1 MSQRSNIH
9 GAEYTFLERVPSL
22 DDDKQYIL
30 RVDDAGH
37 RVICSES
44 LWNSGVWQE
53 VFASA
58 TALMCGFSLQ
68 SRSLRP
74 MRGSWEADC

>member
-1 MSQRSNIH
+1 MPQRSNIH
-9 GAEYTFLERVPSL
+9 GAEYTFLERLSSL

-30 RVDDAGH
+30 YVDDAGH

-53 VFASA
+53 ISAPA

-68 SRSLRP
+68 SQSLRL
-74 MRGSWEADC
+74 MYGSWEADC